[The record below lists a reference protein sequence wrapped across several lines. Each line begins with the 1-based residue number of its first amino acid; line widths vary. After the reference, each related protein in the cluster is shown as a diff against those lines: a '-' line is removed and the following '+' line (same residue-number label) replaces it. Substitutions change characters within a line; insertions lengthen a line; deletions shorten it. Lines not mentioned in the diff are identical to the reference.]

1 MDNLMTPTDHDRRM
15 LRDSLRG
22 FLETHWP
29 AANAVAWSRTPGK
42 VIEIWGKLSAQGLAV
57 LGTDPSE
64 GGVRELTIALEELGR
79 AECPAPV
86 MAATLANILLRSA
99 GPGPAVDSLAG
110 QLQSGAARLA
120 FAFGAFDPDTNA
132 CSLRREGESLSG
144 TLRFVEGATTATHFL
159 VLLEGPT
166 LAIIGAGS
174 PGVSIT
180 ETRALG
186 TDGLAEVAFSGA
198 AASLIDI
205 PGGQVDDLL
214 LIARLCRV
222 ARAHGAARRAF
233 ELAVDYAKERHQ
245 FGQPIGRFQAIQH
258 KLTNCL
264 INLEGVRLTLQN
276 AAANHDLGIPDWRYF
291 ASVAFAFANGALR
304 QVSLETQHAF
314 GAIGY
319 AEEHQAPRHFRR
331 SHLEMGTLGGG
342 RRARA
347 DLAAYLLDGDR
358 RQPQYDLGPEGNAFR
373 AEVRT
378 WLETHWS
385 GERKASFD
393 ARPYDK
399 RNYSPEFAREV
410 GEKGWIAL
418 SWPKEHG
425 GQERTP
431 LEQLAFMEE
440 MERVGAPRAGA
451 EIQAAALMLFGTP
464 AQQEKYLSE
473 IMRGDVIYG
482 MGYSEPNS
490 GSDLASL
497 RTAAVRDGN
506 EWVING
512 QKIWT
517 TTWWGNYMF
526 LAARTDPEAKPP
538 HKGISIFIVPMSTPG
553 ITIKPAR
560 TMYDGT
566 FSNIFYD
573 DVRVPADALVGGVNG
588 GWKVLTGALGTERGF
603 IGARISTEI
612 AAVFDLLCA
621 YVKDSPALRSDPVVR
636 DRIGTLA
643 AEVEVA
649 KQLALYCVSTI
660 KDGVTPLHTAAIG
673 KVFAG
678 ELMERLGE
686 AALDLFG
693 MEAML
698 SEGAKDA
705 PFKGKLEHTLRHS
718 LMWVISLGTNEIQR
732 SLIAQLGLGLPR

>member
-1 MDNLMTPTDHDRRM
+1 MDHVVTPTDHDRRM

-29 AANAVAWSRTPGK
+29 VGDAVAWSKNPDK
-42 VIEIWGKLSAQGLAV
+42 VTEVWRKLAAQGLAT
-57 LGTDPSE
+57 LGADPAE
-64 GGVRELTIALEELGR
+64 GGARELTVALEELGR
-79 AECPAPV
+79 AGCPAPV
-86 MAATLANILLRSA
+86 MAATLANILVRSA
-99 GPGPAVDSLAG
+99 DRGPAADAFADL
-110 QLQSGAARLA
+110 LQSGAARLS
-120 FAFGAFDPDTNA
+120 FAFGAFDPDANA
-132 CSLRREGESLSG
+132 CSMRREDESLSG

-159 VLLEGPT
+159 VLLEGPV
-166 LAIIGAGS
+166 LAIVGAGS
-174 PGVSIT
+174 PGVKIA

-186 TDGLAEVAFSGA
+186 TDGLAEVEFSRA
-198 AASLIDI
+198 AASLIPI
-205 PGGQVDDLL
+205 SVEQIDDLL
-214 LIARLCRV
+214 LLARLCRV
-222 ARAHGAARRAF
+222 ARAYGAARRAF
-233 ELAVDYAKERHQ
+233 ELVVDYAKERRQ

-276 AAANHDLGIPDWRYF
+276 AAANHDLGIEEWRYF

-319 AEEHQAPRHFRR
+319 AEEHEAPRHFRR
-331 SHLEMGTLGGG
+331 THLDLVTYGGG

-358 RQPQYDLGPEGNAFR
+358 RQPQYDLGPDGNAFR
-373 AEVRT
+373 AEVRG

-385 GERKASFD
+385 GERKAAFD
-393 ARPYDK
+393 ARPYEK

-418 SWPKEHG
+418 SWPKEHH

-440 MERVGAPRAGA
+440 MERAGAPRAGA
-451 EIQAAALMLFGTP
+451 EIQATALMLFGTP
-464 AQQEKYLSE
+464 AQQEKYLPE
-473 IMRGDVIYG
+473 IMRGDAIYG

-497 RTAAVRDGN
+497 RTAAVRDGD

-526 LAARTDPEAKPP
+526 LAARTDPNANPP
-538 HKGISIFIVPMSTPG
+538 HKGISTFIVPMTTPG

-560 TMYDGT
+560 TMYDGS

-573 DVRVPADALVGGVNG
+573 DVRLPADALLGEVNG

-603 IGARISTEI
+603 VGARIVTEI
-612 AAVFDLLCA
+612 AGIFDLLCQ
-621 YVKDSPALRSDPVVR
+621 YVKNAAALRTDSVVR

-649 KQLALYCVSTI
+649 KQLALYCVSSI

-686 AALDLFG
+686 AALDLIG
-693 MEAML
+693 MEATL

>member
-29 AANAVAWSRTPGK
+29 AADAVAWSRNPDK
-42 VIEIWGKLSAQGLAV
+42 LIEIWGKLAAQGLAA

-64 GGVRELTIALEELGR
+64 GGVRELVIALEELGR

-86 MAATLANILLRSA
+86 AAATLANILLRAASRSSA
-99 GPGPAVDSLAG
+99 THTLAG
-110 QLQSGAARLA
+110 ELQSGAARPS
-120 FAFGAFDPDTNA
+120 FAFGAFDPDANA
-132 CSLRREGESLSG
+132 CSVRREGAKLSG

-159 VLLEGPT
+159 VLLEGPV
-166 LAIIGAGS
+166 LAVVGTGA
-174 PGVSIT
+174 PGIRIT

-186 TDGLAEVAFSGA
+186 TDGLAEVEFSGA
-198 AASLIDI
+198 ATLTIAVSVEQI
-205 PGGQVDDLL
+205 GDLL

-264 INLEGVRLTLQN
+264 INLEGVRLTLHN
-276 AAANHDLGIPDWRYF
+276 AAANHDLGIEDWRYF

-304 QVSLETQHAF
+304 QVSLETQHTF

-331 SHLEMGTLGGG
+331 THLDLVSYGGG

-347 DLAAYLLDGDR
+347 DLAAYLLDGER
-358 RQPQYDLGPEGNAFR
+358 AQPQYDLGPDGNAFR
-373 AEVRT
+373 AEVRA

-385 GERKASFD
+385 GDRKTAFD
-393 ARPYDK
+393 ARPYEK

-418 SWPKEHG
+418 SWPKEHH

-451 EIQAAALMLFGTP
+451 EIQATALMLFGTP
-464 AQQEKYLSE
+464 EQQEKYLPE
-473 IMRGDVIYG
+473 IMRGEAIYG

-526 LAARTDPEAKPP
+526 LAARTDPDAKPP
-538 HKGISIFIVPMSTPG
+538 HKGISTFIVPMSTPG

-560 TMYDGT
+560 TMYDGS

-573 DVRVPADALVGGVNG
+573 DVRLPADALLGEVNG

-603 IGARISTEI
+603 VGARIVIEI
-612 AAVFDLLCA
+612 AAIFDLLCQ
-621 YVKDSPALRSDPVVR
+621 YVKSAPALRADLVVR

-649 KQLALYCVSTI
+649 KQLALHCVSSI

-686 AALDLFG
+686 AALDLIG
-693 MEAML
+693 MAATL

-732 SLIAQLGLGLPR
+732 SLIAQFGLGLPR